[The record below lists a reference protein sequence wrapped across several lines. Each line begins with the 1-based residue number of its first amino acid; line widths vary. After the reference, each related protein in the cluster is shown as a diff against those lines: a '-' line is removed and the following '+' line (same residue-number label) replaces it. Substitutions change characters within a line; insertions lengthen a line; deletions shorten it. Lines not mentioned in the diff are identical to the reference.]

1 VPTDVFTGGHAMTIG
16 EVVRQAGLNASA
28 IRFYEKAGLLPK
40 ATRSGGQRRYD
51 QDILPRL
58 ALLEW
63 AKGCG
68 FTLDEIRELFGRAGE
83 APLSQRMQ
91 KLCRKKIDELE
102 TLSQRIALMR
112 TLLERA
118 QKCQCI
124 DVQECGRRIFNRR
137 RG

>member
-1 VPTDVFTGGHAMTIG
+1 MTVG
-16 EVVRQAGLNASA
+16 EVARKAGLNASA

-68 FTLDEIRELFGRAGE
+68 FTLDEIRELFGKAGE
-83 APLSQRMQ
+83 TPLSLRMR

-102 TLSQRIALMR
+102 ALSQRIALMR
-112 TLLERA
+112 GLLERA

-124 DVQECGRRIFNRR
+124 DVPECGRRIPNRR
-137 RG
+137 RS

>member
-1 VPTDVFTGGHAMTIG
+1 MTIG
-16 EVVRQAGLNASA
+16 EIAKQAGLNASA

-51 QDILPRL
+51 DSILPRL

-68 FTLDEIRELFGRAGE
+68 FTLDEIRELFGKAGE
-83 APLSQRMQ
+83 SPLSQRMQ
-91 KLCRKKIDELE
+91 KLCIKKIEELE
-102 TLSQRIALMR
+102 ALDQRITLMR
-112 TLLERA
+112 GLLERA

-124 DVQECGRRIFNRR
+124 DVQECGRRILSRR
-137 RG
+137 RS